1 MPHVKMFGPFALA
14 ATLAASPTWANTM
27 LSLSSDIPGAVYSI
41 DLATGAAT
49 EVVKLEEGFSTLF
62 GDITLMDGVVYV
74 SNVFFKQHPL
84 FGSINLATGHFTPI
98 SAQRGHFWDGL
109 VAIPD
114 KHEFIALDS
123 DTISHTL
130 VSIQLDGTITDLAFA
145 SPFAVD
151 LAYDQIH
158 HVLWEDAGN
167 ALLSGDAN
175 SGTKTVVGLFGGGIV
190 AIPSGLGF
198 DNATGKLYLNDN
210 SGQLYVVDTSTATAT
225 AIGPNNVGKVV
236 IDGLADTAAPVPL
249 PAGLPL
255 LGLGLLGLTVADS
268 RKKIERP
275 IK

>member
-1 MPHVKMFGPFALA
+1 M
-14 ATLAASPTWANTM
+14 
-27 LSLSSDIPGAVYSI
+27 
-41 DLATGAAT
+41 
-49 EVVKLEEGFSTLF
+49 
-62 GDITLMDGVVYV
+62 
-74 SNVFFKQHPL
+74 
-84 FGSINLATGHFTPI
+84 
-98 SAQRGHFWDGL
+98 
-109 VAIPD
+109 
-114 KHEFIALDS
+114 
-123 DTISHTL
+123 
-130 VSIQLDGTITDLAFA
+130 
-145 SPFAVD
+145 
-151 LAYDQIH
+151 
-158 HVLWEDAGN
+158 
-167 ALLSGDAN
+167 LSGDAN
-175 SGTKTVVGLFGGGIV
+175 SGTPTVVGLFGGGIV